1 MLEISSNYWSINLP
15 MASRTSTKL
24 LTGIDGV
31 YYTTNDQV
39 SAYNQTPLSE
49 DIKKLTS
56 FVVGGNYYM
65 FERRFYGICA
75 VQISLVESWQS
86 ILLNWLQKKQ
96 AFSYIDDVILQ
107 ANTKAEMRKN
117 LDFNFQC
124 LRSSG
129 LKAAPNKTKLW
140 EMFNSVDTLSL
151 TKESK
156 QPPKRYKAWKIWRAL
171 KTRQTYC
178 ASQEV

>member
-1 MLEISSNYWSINLP
+1 

-75 VQISLVESWQS
+75 VQISLVES
-86 ILLNWLQKKQ
+86 
-96 AFSYIDDVILQ
+96 
-107 ANTKAEMRKN
+107 
-117 LDFNFQC
+117 
-124 LRSSG
+124 
-129 LKAAPNKTKLW
+129 
-140 EMFNSVDTLSL
+140 
-151 TKESK
+151 
-156 QPPKRYKAWKIWRAL
+156 
-171 KTRQTYC
+171 
-178 ASQEV
+178 